1 MNRPETEAPA
11 HRRVAIT
18 GMSVACALG
27 FEVDTFWKALLEG
40 RCGIARLRNIDPEKA
55 GLPVH
60 IAGEVSNDDVTRGAA
75 RYEVKDPD
83 RCTELGMYAIGRALE
98 DAGLPT
104 RGETPIPMDLIV
116 GTGHGTIHYHHE
128 AHRKFLERGYRGVR
142 PTTVVRIMFNRL
154 ASLASMRF
162 KLTGANHVVSSAC
175 ATGAVALGD
184 AFHRVRFGVS
194 DGVVAASADSGLDLA
209 TFAAWN
215 RIGVLSKNPDPAAAS
230 RPFDRHRD
238 GLVIG
243 EGAAA
248 FVLESF
254 EAAERRGVRILA
266 EMVGYGSSSDA
277 THIVQP
283 DAAGQA
289 RAVQAA
295 LRSAGL
301 GPGDLDYI
309 NAHGTG
315 TVAADSSE
323 ARSLHLALG
332 EAAARR
338 IPVSNTK
345 AQLGH
350 LMGATAGVELVAAV
364 RSLQEGIIPPC
375 RNLDDPDPECEL
387 NFVRD
392 APLETEVGVVLK
404 NTFAFGGNNSV
415 VILRR
420 G

>member
-1 MNRPETEAPA
+1 
-11 HRRVAIT
+11 VAIT
-18 GMSVACALG
+18 GMSVASALG
-27 FEVDTFWKALLEG
+27 FEVDAFWHALLEG
-40 RCGIARLRNIDPEKA
+40 RSGIRRLENFDPEGA

-60 IAGEVSNDDVTRGAA
+60 IAGEVLNDDVARGAA
-75 RYEVKDPD
+75 RYEIRDPD

-104 RGETPIPMDLIV
+104 SGEAPLPMDLVV

-162 KLTGANHVVSSAC
+162 KLIGANHVVSSAC
-175 ATGAVALGD
+175 ATGGVALGD
-184 AFHRVRFGVS
+184 AFHRIRFGIS
-194 DGVVAASADSGLDLA
+194 EAAVAAAADSGLDLA

-215 RIGVLSKNPDPAAAS
+215 RIGVLSRNPDPGAAS

-238 GLVIG
+238 GMVMG

-254 EAAERRGVRILA
+254 PAAERRGATILA

-277 THIVQP
+277 KNIVQP

-289 RAVQAA
+289 RAIRAA
-295 LRSAGL
+295 LDSAGL
-301 GPGDLDYI
+301 GPGDIDYV

-315 TVAADSSE
+315 TIAADASE

-332 EAAARR
+332 DDQARR

-364 RSLQEGIIPPC
+364 RSIQEGVIPAC
-375 RNLDDPDPECEL
+375 RNLDDPDPECDL
-387 NFVRD
+387 NFVRET
-392 APLETEVGVVLK
+392 PLRTEVGVVVK

-415 VILRR
+415 VVLRKV
-420 G
+420 